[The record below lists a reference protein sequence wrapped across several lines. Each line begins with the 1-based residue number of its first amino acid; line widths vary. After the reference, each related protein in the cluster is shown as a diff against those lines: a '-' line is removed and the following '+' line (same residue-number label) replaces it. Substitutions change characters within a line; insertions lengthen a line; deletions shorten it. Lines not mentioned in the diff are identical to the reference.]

1 MTQEEQLKQINN
13 YYLDCIAK
21 YSSSIMYD
29 GYFMNIKKL
38 EHTETTSIKE
48 LHPIVEDIINQ
59 YLSEANS
66 YGIAL
71 EYKNKPTKE
80 ITIKEIPF
88 TPISLNDLL
97 DLKDFN
103 QQLFDKNGNWIFSE
117 SKLSQW
123 FINTGGTPHKY
134 ALDSFLDLL
143 LKFIDGRE
151 YTLYELQDNESNL
164 IIYQMDLKKVYCLV
178 LQIKESNNH
187 YNNYMLHCC
196 IKT

>member
-13 YYLDCIAK
+13 YLDCIAK

-66 YGIAL
+66 YGI
-71 EYKNKPTKE
+71 
-80 ITIKEIPF
+80 
-88 TPISLNDLL
+88 
-97 DLKDFN
+97 
-103 QQLFDKNGNWIFSE
+103 
-117 SKLSQW
+117 
-123 FINTGGTPHKY
+123 
-134 ALDSFLDLL
+134 
-143 LKFIDGRE
+143 
-151 YTLYELQDNESNL
+151 
-164 IIYQMDLKKVYCLV
+164 
-178 LQIKESNNH
+178 NNY